1 MPRRVGD
8 WHRRPDRAAA
18 AAPGRWARGDRPRD
32 VRVPGG
38 RPVAILLGLIG
49 LTTTLCAIGLAMMP
63 AADEPNKPLTVLK
76 IIGLTETLLATGWA
90 IDALSKRRAARA
102 IA

>member
-38 RPVAILLGLIG
+38 RPVAILLGLVG
-49 LTTTLCAIGLAMMP
+49 LATTLCAIG
-63 AADEPNKPLTVLK
+63 PLTVLK